1 MTKKSLNETAA
12 KVLELVGGKEN
23 ISHFTHCITRLRF
36 NVIDKS
42 EVDEEGLKKVAG
54 ILGAQWSGEQYQII
68 IGQDVDD
75 LYKEICEVGGIKV
88 EKAIDENLDG
98 NLTKDKFSFKK
109 IPSIIVEVVSTSI
122 MPFIPVLIGAGMIS
136 VLRTLLNLIGVLSEE
151 SMTYQILSI
160 VSDVAFYFIP
170 VFVGKGAAKKFGVN
184 EGLGIFMGLL
194 LVSPSLAAMVDE
206 GTKMSIFGIPIYAA
220 SYSYLVFPAIL
231 CVAAM
236 APIEKFF
243 ARISPKMLR
252 STLEPT
258 CTILVM
264 IPLALCLLAP
274 LGTIIGNY
282 IGTALVWLYE
292 TAGFI
297 GVAVLGMLYPLLVVT
312 GMHWGTV
319 PYWFETFATKGFD
332 PLVSIA
338 ECMHNITQGAAAFA
352 VALKTKDDNLK
363 STALSCGTT
372 AIIGGISEPSLFGVN
387 LRLKK
392 PLIASVIGNAVGCG
406 IAGIAKVTCNAIY
419 GSGGILAIPCFAKPG
434 TNNLLFWV
442 IAIVAGAAITFVI
455 TYLTHV
461 DEED

>member
-1 MTKKSLNETAA
+1 MAKKEYAESA
-12 KVLELVGGKEN
+12 KKIIQLIGGKEN
-23 ISHFTHCITRLRF
+23 VSHFTHCITRLRF

-42 EVDEEGLKKVAG
+42 DVNETELKKIPDV
-54 ILGAQWSGEQYQII
+54 LGAQWSGEQYQII
-68 IGQDVDD
+68 IGQNVDD
-75 LYKEICEVGGIKV
+75 LYKAICDEGGFKV
-88 EKAIDENLDG
+88 EKAVDENLDAD
-98 NLTKDKFSFKK
+98 LTKEKFSFKK
-109 IPSIIVEVVSTSI
+109 IPSYLVDIVSSSI

-136 VLRTLLNLIGVLSEE
+136 VIRTLLSLIGVLSEE

-170 VFVGKGAAKKFGVN
+170 VFVGKGAAKKFGAN

-194 LVSPSLAAMVDE
+194 LVSPSIASMIEAGEQL
-206 GTKMSIFGIPIYAA
+206 SIFGLPIYAA
-220 SYSYLVFPAIL
+220 SYSYLVFPVIL

-236 APIEKFF
+236 APIERFF

-264 IPLALCLLAP
+264 IPLALCVLAP
-274 LGTIIGNY
+274 IGTIVGNY
-282 IGTALVWLYE
+282 IGNVLVWLYE
-292 TAGFI
+292 TVGFV

-352 VALKTKDDNLK
+352 VALKTKDVDLK

-387 LRLKK
+387 LKLKK
-392 PLIASVIGNAVGCG
+392 PLIACVIGNAVGCG
-406 IAGIAKVTCNAIY
+406 IAGIMKVSCNAIY

-434 TNNLLFWV
+434 TANLLFWV
-442 IAIVAGAAITFVI
+442 IAIAAGAVTTFAITYI
-455 TYLTHV
+455 THV
-461 DEED
+461 DEE